1 MSFAEFFDALLEG
14 KLIGVRCKDC
24 GAYSCP
30 PKATCDDCGSRNL
43 ERVELSG
50 RGTVATFTT
59 TYVAPAGYD
68 KEAPYVV
75 AMVELEEGPW
85 IVGRLDIDAK
95 LADEMG
101 QELIGRPVSVYG
113 REMPTE
119 PFYPDKKRRVVP
131 YFKLEG

>member
-30 PKATCDDCGSRNL
+30 PKATCDNCGSRNL

-50 RGTVATFTT
+50 RGTIATFTT

-75 AMVELEEGPW
+75 AMVELKEGPW

-101 QELIGRPVSVYG
+101 QELIGKPVSVYG
-113 REMPTE
+113 KEMPAE
-119 PFYPDKKRRVVP
+119 PFYPDKSRRIVP